1 MDDARFADY
10 LGAQTGAPV
19 EVHASHRMT
28 VGHSRAMYAVDT
40 SIGKFVVRIEQGG
53 VFGTSSEAEVN
64 IMQSLHAAGFPTAN
78 VRWFEPTGEVLGK
91 PFFVMDFIEA
101 EQPSEE
107 RAMDSTTATSFVRT
121 LASLHALNPTAHLP
135 TVDPEQSTHILIEH
149 WRNVGK
155 SAGGPRI
162 PLLDAAEMWLHQHAP
177 ISRRVTLVHGDAGP
191 GNVLTANG
199 EVLAVTDWEFAHV
212 GDPAEDWSFCL
223 SMRGSRTMSR
233 EAWLA
238 LFDTVAGVKM
248 NAEQWEYWEA
258 FNLYKGA
265 CANLTCRGLFESGA
279 NRSPN
284 MAIIGTA
291 LHRMF
296 LRRLVDITR

>member
-1 MDDARFADY
+1 MDEARLAEY
-10 LGAQTGAPV
+10 LSSQTGAAV
-19 EVHASHRMT
+19 EVRSSQRMT
-28 VGHSRAMYAVDT
+28 VGHSRAMFVVDT
-40 SIGKFVVRIEQGG
+40 SVGRFVVRVEQGG
-53 VFGTSSEAEVN
+53 VFGTSSEAEVK
-64 IMQSLHAAGFPTAN
+64 IMKSLSAAGIPVAT
-78 VRWFEPTGEVLGK
+78 VQWYEPTGEVLGK
-91 PFFVMDFIEA
+91 PFFVMDHIDA
-101 EQPSEE
+101 DQPSDE
-107 RAMDSTTATSFVRT
+107 RAMDPTTAAAFVRT
-121 LASLHALNPTAHLP
+121 LAGLHKLDPGAHLP

-177 ISRRVTLVHGDAGP
+177 ISRRVAIVHGDAGP
-191 GNVLTANG
+191 GNVLSANG
-199 EVLAVTDWEFAHV
+199 EVLALTDWEFAHV
-212 GDPAEDWSFCL
+212 GDPAEDWSFCV

-233 EAWLA
+233 EGWLA
-238 LFDTVAGVKM
+238 LFDSEAGVKM
-248 NAEQWEYWEA
+248 SAEHWEYWEA

-265 CANLTCRGLFESGA
+265 CANLTCLGLFESGV
-279 NRSPN
+279 NRAPD